1 MILVVDVV
9 NNVVVMGVAEHVCW
23 IQSLL
28 FNSITSSIH
37 QVHKGFIVVP
47 RVWIGNSQGFAV
59 GHIEMYSIHLIK
71 PCQANK

>member
-9 NNVVVMGVAEHVCW
+9 NNVVVMGVAKHVCW
-23 IQSLL
+23 IHSLL
-28 FNSITSSIH
+28 FNSIQFNSPSSQRLH
-37 QVHKGFIVVP
+37 GSP